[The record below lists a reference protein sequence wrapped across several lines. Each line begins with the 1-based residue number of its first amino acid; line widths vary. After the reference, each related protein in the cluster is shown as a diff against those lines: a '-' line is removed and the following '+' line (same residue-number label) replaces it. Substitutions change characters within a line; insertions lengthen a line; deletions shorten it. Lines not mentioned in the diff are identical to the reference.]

1 MRKFFTGVAVAL
13 VVLLGGT
20 AATPAIAA
28 PASDAPREVVK
39 ITTAFG
45 HSTTTSIGYNF
56 PGATDFKVETPLD
69 AGATASFSSSPPFS
83 LGILTPQ
90 APPTGLTT
98 KFVGTFIASAMGPD
112 GERFEFDVE
121 YTVKHS
127 ASLVLAASPSTSEFG
142 EPVVLTAQLSST
154 ATDLSGDVSFFIGDG
169 SPDGTVPLDEN
180 GVARFEVPSQ
190 AVGSYNIFAAF
201 SGNSNVSNS
210 SSNTSFFIVTP
221 ARAKTTTT
229 TVTASPE
236 APTFGDATTLTA
248 TVSPSAASGTVS
260 FISDGEVLGTST
272 LADGQATLT
281 SSTLPAGTR
290 NITAEY
296 AGDADHKPSTSA
308 PFTLTVSKAAPML
321 ALTTSTPAASIYGDP
336 SSFTATLSSPH
347 ATGTVDFVRNGST
360 IGTAAIN
367 NGIATIDDLVLPV
380 GDHPVS
386 ANYSG
391 DTNFTGASATSLP
404 VLVSRGS
411 TDTRVS
417 LSRTNASPTTP
428 IDITATVTALNTA
441 GAPVATAGSV
451 EFYAG
456 TTSLGSVALVNGT
469 ATLSGQRFE
478 AGTHPITAQYLGSDQ
493 HTSSISPEA
502 FLYVVKTMPAVSL
515 TVSTATPSYGDPV
528 ELRAEVTPAGAT
540 GTVSFALDG
549 DPIGT
554 VPLIDGAAELSTS
567 EFPVGDATIT
577 ATYSGDSVH
586 EPSPSTGVSVST
598 AKAVTA
604 TTLTLSDTE
613 VVPGDPIDI
622 SATVSS
628 TNSVGDPVP
637 TTGTVEFFSGGDSL
651 GTAPLLQGVARLPG
665 LKFETGNYDITAI
678 YNGSATHLDS
688 TSNAVDLKVA
698 KLSTTTGL
706 TASHA
711 KITVGETV
719 KLTATVAPGTSAG
732 QVKFFADGA
741 ALGEAPVTG
750 GIAEL
755 EVGDLSV
762 GTSNITAEYV
772 GDAQHEA
779 STSAAIPVE
788 VTRILPKF
796 SMTTTPLAPRDGE
809 AFTISATAMGS
820 SPTGTI
826 TFVVTADAS
835 SSKAAA
841 PQHVTQG
848 PASGAPSA
856 AAAGTFTLTSTQT
869 LAKGTA
875 SFVVPAL
882 PAGSYSVSASYSGD
896 AQHAPV
902 TLKSTTLTVAEAIVP
917 STPPTKPGTAA
928 KQPAL
933 AETGAAAPMPGAWAA
948 LTLLAAG
955 LILFTRRRKAVRS

>member
-1 MRKFFTGVAVAL
+1 MRKFFTGIAVAL

-20 AATPAIAA
+20 AANPALAD
-28 PASDAPREVVK
+28 PASEAPREVVSV
-39 ITTAFG
+39 TATFG
-45 HSTTTSIGYNF
+45 STLTRSFADSF
-56 PGATDFKVETPLD
+56 PGATDFSLD
-69 AGATASFSSSPPFS
+69 TQPTLGTASFLPEVPASLRFQPP
-83 LGILTPQ
+83 LI
-90 APPTGLTT
+90 PPAGLTT
-98 KFVGTFIASAMGPD
+98 AHVETITASATGAD
-112 GERFEFDVE
+112 GVRFEFDIE
-121 YTVKHS
+121 YTIKHD
-127 ASLVLAASPSTSEFG
+127 AQLSLTISPSTPQAEDPF
-142 EPVVLTAQLSST
+142 VITAQLSST
-154 ATDLSGDVSFFIGDG
+154 ASDLSGSVSFFIGGG
-169 SPDGTVPLDEN
+169 SADATVPLDEN
-180 GVARFEVPSQ
+180 GVATFNAPARDAGFYSLWAIFHENPSVRWYWGPTQSFEV
-190 AVGSYNIFAAF
+190 G
-201 SGNSNVSNS
+201 
-210 SSNTSFFIVTP
+210 P
-221 ARAKTTTT
+221 AKATTTT
-229 TVTASPE
+229 TITASPE

-577 ATYSGDSVH
+577 ATYSGDSNLT
-586 EPSPSTGVSVST
+586 PTTSPGVSVST
-598 AKAVTA
+598 AQAVTA

-613 VVPGDPIDI
+613 VVPGDPVDI

-637 TTGTVEFFSGGDSL
+637 TIGTVEFFSGGDSL
-651 GTAPLLQGVARLPG
+651 GTAPLLQGVATLPG
-665 LKFETGNYDITAI
+665 LKFETGGYVITAI

-698 KLSTTTGL
+698 KLSTTTSL
-706 TASHA
+706 TASQA

-796 SMTTTPLAPRDGE
+796 SITTTPLAPRDGE

-820 SPTGTI
+820 APTGTI

-835 SSKAAA
+835 ASKAAA

-848 PASGAPSA
+848 QASGDPA
-856 AAAGTFTLTSTQT
+856 AAPADTFTLTSTQT

-882 PAGSYSVSASYSGD
+882 PAGSYSISARYGGD
-896 AQHAPV
+896 AQHAPI
-902 TLKSTTLTVAEAIVP
+902 TLNTTRLSVAEAAVP
-917 STPPTKPGTAA
+917 STAPTKPGTAA

-933 AETGAAAPMPGAWAA
+933 AETGADSLMPGAWAA
-948 LTLLAAG
+948 LTLITAG
-955 LILFTRRRKAVRS
+955 LILFTRRRKATRS